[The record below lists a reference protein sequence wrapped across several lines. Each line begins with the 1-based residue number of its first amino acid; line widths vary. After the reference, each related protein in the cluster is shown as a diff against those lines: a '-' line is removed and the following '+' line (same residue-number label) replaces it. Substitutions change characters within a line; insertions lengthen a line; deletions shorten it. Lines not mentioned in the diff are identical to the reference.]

1 MPLTNSLNPVVR
13 YLIPVA
19 LAACLVGF
27 AGKTVANVA
36 EKTGE
41 TARISFVST
50 SHKGSELQ
58 LEARQAPLAQVL
70 ESIAAKTHVPIHY
83 SVLPEGLV
91 SATCVGSTL
100 KLVLE
105 CLLDGK
111 ADLIVRYS
119 DHGSHAAGSVVE
131 TWVLGS
137 RLDGAIAKNC
147 PMSVALNDTDSNAF
161 DETQAQIEVEQLRT
175 QQLLNM
181 THSKNPE
188 ERADAIGA
196 FLAEGAE
203 GDPEIKAA
211 LEQALTDTDDNVRAQ
226 AVSTFSHREGGAS
239 TEAVIQEA
247 MHDSSPAVRMMAVDS
262 ITNDVALLQQA
273 ANDSDETIRNLAV
286 LKLEQLT
293 PQ

>member
-1 MPLTNSLNPVVR
+1 MPLTNFLNSIAR
-13 YLIPVA
+13 YFVPAA
-19 LAACLVGF
+19 LAACLAGF
-27 AGKTVANVA
+27 ASKTIANVTEKPL
-36 EKTGE
+36 EKT
-41 TARISFVST
+41 RIDFVST
-50 SHKGSELQ
+50 AHKGSELQ

-70 ESIAAKTHVPIHY
+70 ENIATKTHVPIHY

-100 KLVLE
+100 KVVLE

-119 DHGSHAAGSVVE
+119 DRDTHAAGNVVE

-137 RLDGAIAKNC
+137 RLDGVVAKNC
-147 PMSVALNDTDSNAF
+147 PMPAAPNDTDSNAF
-161 DETQAQIEVEQLRT
+161 DENQAQIEVEQLRT
-175 QQLLNM
+175 QELLKLAQ
-181 THSKNPE
+181 SKNPE

-196 FLAEGAE
+196 FLSEGGE
-203 GDPEIKAA
+203 GDPEIKAV

-226 AVSTFSHREGGAS
+226 AVSTLSHREGGAS
-239 TEAVIQEA
+239 TEAVIREA
-247 MHDSSPAVRMMAVDS
+247 MRDSSPAVRMMAVDS

-273 ANDSDETIRNLAV
+273 VNDSDETIRNLAA